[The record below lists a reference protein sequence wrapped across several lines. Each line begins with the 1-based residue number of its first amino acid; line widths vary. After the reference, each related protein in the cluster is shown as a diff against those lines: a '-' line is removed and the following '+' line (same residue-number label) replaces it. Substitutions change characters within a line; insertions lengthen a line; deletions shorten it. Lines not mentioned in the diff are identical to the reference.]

1 MMKVGDLVKQY
12 IFYADDI
19 VKDVT
24 YGIIVDIPQNSPN
37 SCGILNK
44 SGKIEYAWKKEL
56 EVINEGG

>member
-1 MMKVGDLVKQY
+1 MKVGDLVKQY

-44 SGKIEYAWKKEL
+44 SGKIEYA
-56 EVINEGG
+56 